1 MVVEEYGQPEE
12 VAAAYKE
19 IENRIRPALSPSLS
33 QPKRNIVS
41 AFFGVITEPRAWGA
55 LLYMLLSLVTGIVY
69 FTWVVTG
76 LSLSAGLLVLIIG
89 LPFIGLFLLSVRGI
103 ALVEGRIVE
112 ALLGEPMPR
121 RPLFIDKDL
130 NLWKRFKVLVADGR
144 TWLAMVYMA
153 LQLPL
158 GIIYFTLFVTLL
170 SVSLSFIATPVL
182 RLIFGPL
189 SIENQHGLIT
199 SVILPSPDYWIPI
212 LVVASVVCVAA
223 VVILQSPP
231 LTRLVLAIVGKL
243 PAGDK
248 VAPKVEEMLRAS
260 RALLGFR
267 ALVIGLVLATGAWFC
282 ECAGYWL
289 AFRGFGVQDFELGL
303 ATFGYSISTLAGVI
317 SPGGIGVTD
326 AGLIEIAEQ
335 LRGVSP
341 AISTAASF
349 IVRVCTLWFAVGL
362 GAIAL
367 LRFRG
372 LVDVDVETVKGDTT
386 GQDTTEQETE
396 PNG

>member
-1 MVVEEYGQPEE
+1 MSSQVSEYLEALKGAMAGSDAAIIQDALSDAEDHLRSALAGQLESNPDAIENEALQVVVEEYGQPEE

-212 LVVASVVCVAA
+212 LVVAGVALFFGSIHLA
-223 VVILQSPP
+223 KWMGWLHA
-231 LTRLVLAIVGKL
+231 RFAKFMLV
-243 PAGDK
+243 
-248 VAPKVEEMLRAS
+248 RS
-260 RALLGFR
+260 
-267 ALVIGLVLATGAWFC
+267 
-282 ECAGYWL
+282 
-289 AFRGFGVQDFELGL
+289 
-303 ATFGYSISTLAGVI
+303 
-317 SPGGIGVTD
+317 
-326 AGLIEIAEQ
+326 
-335 LRGVSP
+335 
-341 AISTAASF
+341 
-349 IVRVCTLWFAVGL
+349 
-362 GAIAL
+362 
-367 LRFRG
+367 
-372 LVDVDVETVKGDTT
+372 
-386 GQDTTEQETE
+386 
-396 PNG
+396 